1 MSVCDEGLSVCMCVC
16 SGVCVH
22 VFYWCCIV
30 NRLLKSN
37 RKPRLVAVVAVM
49 GRVDGDGEEERG
61 AVFRSL

>member
-1 MSVCDEGLSVCMCVC
+1 MYVCVFWCVRTGLH
-16 SGVCVH
+16 VCVH

-49 GRVDGDGEEERG
+49 GRVDGDGEGERG